1 MYVKSDQDVN
11 PPAYLIKHGQQVAF
25 DFTPIMPGKAKE
37 ETPAR

>member
-1 MYVKSDQDVN
+1 MYVKSDDDVN
-11 PPAYLIKHGQQVAF
+11 PPAYLKKHDQQVVF